1 MTKTKEMTRLE
12 TIIAVKN
19 VAKSS
24 KWYQNLLNLKSNHG
38 GDNFEML
45 TNQKGEVIL
54 CLHRW
59 GEHEHPSMKDPNIAV
74 GNGLILYFRVS
85 ELKELWD
92 RATKLNLDIEEEP
105 HLNGNSGEQQFI
117 LRDLD
122 SYYLIIS
129 E

>member
-1 MTKTKEMTRLE
+1 MTRLE
-12 TIIAVKN
+12 TIIAVQD

-24 KWYQNLLNLKSNHG
+24 KWYQDLLSLKSKHG
-38 GDNFEML
+38 GNNFEML
-45 TNQKGEVIL
+45 ADKNGTVIL

-59 GEHEHPSMKDPNIAV
+59 GEHEHPTMKNPNIVV

-85 ELKELWD
+85 DLKEVWD
-92 RATKLNLDIEEEP
+92 KAIRLNIAIEQKP
-105 HLNGNSGEQQFI
+105 HLNENSGQQQFI

-122 SYYLIIS
+122 NYYLIIS

>member
-1 MTKTKEMTRLE
+1 MTRLE
-12 TIIAVKN
+12 TIIAVKD

-45 TNQKGEVIL
+45 ANDKGQVVL

-59 GEHEHPSMKDPNIAV
+59 GEHEHPTMTDPNITI
-74 GNGLILYFRVS
+74 GNGLILYFRVMDF
-85 ELKELWD
+85 EKVWGNAVRLK
-92 RATKLNLDIEEEP
+92 LDIEQKP
-105 HLNGNSGEQQFI
+105 HLNENSGQQQFI

-122 SYYLIIS
+122 DYYLIIS

>member
-1 MTKTKEMTRLE
+1 MKNKQMTRLE
-12 TIIAVKN
+12 TIIAVKD

-24 KWYQNLLNLKSNHG
+24 KWYQNLLGLKSTHSG
-38 GDNFEML
+38 GNFEML
-45 TNQKGEVIL
+45 ADKNGSVIL

-59 GEHEHPSMKDPNIAV
+59 GGHDHPTTTNPNITV

-85 ELKELWD
+85 DLGEIWSNTVRLKI
-92 RATKLNLDIEEEP
+92 DIEKEP
-105 HLNGNSGEQQFI
+105 HLNENSGQQQFI

-122 SYYLIIS
+122 DYYIIIS